1 MKLKKLLKVMPELI
15 VKGSKEIEI
24 TGICSNSQI
33 TSPGCLF
40 IAKKG
45 QITDGSKYIS
55 EAIAG
60 GAIAIVTDLYDPTYK
75 DVTQLITNQI
85 EAVEACLAAEYYG
98 DPSKTLNM
106 IGITGTNGKT
116 TVAYLVKYIL
126 DQTIGKT
133 GLIGTIEYVIG
144 EHRLPATHTTPDIT
158 QNHKMLH
165 EMLLSGCN
173 SAVME
178 VTSHA
183 LKQERVK
190 HIHYDIAVFTNLS
203 QDHLDYHGSMEE
215 YCRAKN
221 LLFRNIYNGVC
232 VVNSD
237 DQYFEKIIDGC
248 KSSVLTYGIDVQ
260 ANLMAKNIHYEHKTT
275 FFDLIYKEKSYP
287 CNIPLLGK
295 HNVYNSLAAIG
306 VAIKMQIP
314 IPKIIELI
322 ATFPSISGRLESV
335 DNDLGIQVFVDFAHT
350 EEALKNILRCLREMT
365 SARIIT
371 VFGCGGNRDKTKR
384 PKMAKA
390 VEELSDFA
398 VVTSDNPRNEDPQK
412 IIEDILVGFSPNA
425 AYCVEVD
432 RKLAIIHAIEMAV
445 PGDVVLIAGRGHESN
460 QIFSHKIVEFCDSKV
475 AKEACDNIFSLK
487 T

>member
-1 MKLKKLLKVMPELI
+1 MKLKKLLKVMPELV

-45 QITDGSKYIS
+45 LVTDGSKYIS

-85 EAVEACLAAEYYG
+85 EAVEACLAAEYHG
-98 DPSKTLNM
+98 NPSKTLNM
-106 IGITGTNGKT
+106 IAITGTNGKT

-221 LLFRNIYNGVC
+221 LLFRNICNGVC

-248 KSSVLTYGIDVQ
+248 KSSVFTYGIDVQ
-260 ANLMAKNIHYEHKTT
+260 ASLMAKNIRYDHKTT
-275 FFDLIYKEKSYP
+275 FFDLYYKEKSYP
-287 CNIPLLGK
+287 CRIPLLGK

-306 VAIKMQIP
+306 VAIKMQVP
-314 IPKIIELI
+314 ISKIIELI

-350 EEALKNILRCLREMT
+350 EEALKNILRCLREMS

-371 VFGCGGNRDKTKR
+371 VFGCGGNRDKIKR

-398 VVTSDNPRNEDPQK
+398 IVTSDNPRNEDPQK

-432 RKLAIIHAIEMAV
+432 RKLAIIHAIEMAQ
-445 PGDVVLIAGRGHESN
+445 PGDVVLIAGRGHESS
-460 QIFSHKIVEFCDSKV
+460 QIFSHKIVEFSDSKV
-475 AKEACDNIFSLK
+475 AKEACDNKFSLK
-487 T
+487 I